1 MKHHQIA
8 ELSDQFFFIRLDLDL
23 HLLAASLRHDS
34 LRFPLVTLPQSL
46 KPPHQELGL
55 SFCRSEAFLDGRC
68 SFRALW
74 PQAD

>member
-1 MKHHQIA
+1 
-8 ELSDQFFFIRLDLDL
+8 
-23 HLLAASLRHDS
+23 
-34 LRFPLVTLPQSL
+34 L